1 MLRKLFPFIFTTV
14 VAILLF
20 IPYASAQDHDFSN
33 MEKEY
38 PLLME
43 RYGNRLESRNAHY
56 IFAIDISSS
65 MTQYEQVVRESLKTF
80 IQAIPDKD
88 QVTIIVVC
96 DENNTNYLNSIKCIS
111 IEPAVRQS
119 IIAAINSQQFKFLK
133 KNDPHDGSDMYGMTS
148 RVLEAMN
155 VVNSSDL
162 TFVYLLTDFEYWT
175 HRNKF
180 NKGNEDWLSLKPLLT
195 EKHRGAMCKY
205 GVELAQRGVSH
216 PEAVIKPELDAI
228 FGPIDYQPAS
238 DAAILK
244 QWFGHIV
251 DEIRAQKIN
260 SMLKADWK
268 QWLADRQLGIA
279 IADRQVEMT
288 LQNPDTNLI
297 SGFTAEAIYTVE
309 QEPTW
314 YPSYIHIDS
323 ADVCITANY
332 ESKYAEE
339 IHKLQGL
346 CKVNPNDEDAVNL
359 TRRETIAVPYVG
371 VWNSTLPKWAWAL
384 IILLIA
390 MIIISLIWEALQKPQ
405 KRLTSI
411 QVKKQGSNG
420 ANTFNG
426 DTDYLPYTIG
436 EGGDLSIP
444 GAAWRLKIEP
454 RRYNPIF
461 NIFRKTGYYGT
472 LESGD
477 FADIINETTD
487 YKIAT
492 LQVGKTAFLFRYK
505 HAPMVRLEI
514 TEGITTYIIT
524 IS

>member
-1 MLRKLFPFIFTTV
+1 MIVLLSV
-14 VAILLF
+14 VPVAC
-20 IPYASAQDHDFSN
+20 AQDHDFNN

-38 PLLME
+38 PLLMQ
-43 RYGNRLESRNAHY
+43 RYGTRLESRNAHY

-80 IQAIPDKD
+80 VNAIPDKD

-96 DENNTNYLNSIKCIS
+96 DENTTNYLNSIKCIT

-119 IIAAINSQQFKFLK
+119 ITAAINSRQFKFLRR
-133 KNDPHDGSDMYGMTS
+133 NDPHDGSDMFTMTS

-244 QWFGHIV
+244 QWFGHII

-260 SMLKADWK
+260 SMLKADWQ
-268 QWLADRQLGIA
+268 QWLAERKLGIS
-279 IADRQVEMT
+279 ISDRRVEMT
-288 LQNPDTNLI
+288 LQNPDTNLV

-309 QEPTW
+309 KEPTW
-314 YPSYIHIDS
+314 YPSYIQIDS
-323 ADVCITANY
+323 ADVTVTVNY

>member
-1 MLRKLFPFIFTTV
+1 MKNKKFLFFLTCMMV
-14 VAILLF
+14 LQSV
-20 IPYASAQDHDFSN
+20 IPAAWAQDHDFSN

-38 PLLME
+38 PLLMQ
-43 RYGNRLESRNAHY
+43 RYGDRLESRNAHY

-80 IQAIPDKD
+80 VNAIPEND

-96 DENNTNYLNSIKCIS
+96 DENNTNYLSSIKCIT
-111 IEPAVRQS
+111 IEPMVRRS
-119 IIAAINSQQFKFLK
+119 IIDAINSQQFKFLRR
-133 KNDPHDGSDMYGMTS
+133 NDPHDGSDMFTMTS

-175 HRNKF
+175 HRNTFDKRA
-180 NKGNEDWLSLKPLLT
+180 EDWASLKPLLT

-205 GVELAQRGVSH
+205 GVELAQNGVSH

-260 SMLKADWK
+260 SMLKADWQ
-268 QWLADRQLGIA
+268 QWLANRKLGID
-279 IADRQVEMT
+279 IADREVKMT

-297 SGFTAEAIYTVE
+297 SGFTAEAVYTVE
-309 QEPTW
+309 KEPTW
-314 YPSYIHIDS
+314 YPSFIQIDS

-339 IHKLQGL
+339 IQKLQGI
-346 CKVNPNDEDAVNL
+346 CKVNPKGEDAVNL
-359 TRRETIAVPYVG
+359 TRRETITMPHIG
-371 VWNSTLPKWAWAL
+371 IWNSTLPKWAWAL
-384 IILLIA
+384 IIFVFVL
-390 MIIISLIWEALQKPQ
+390 IIISLIWEAMQKPQ
-405 KRLTSI
+405 KRMTSI
-411 QVKKQGSNG
+411 QVKRKGSNG
-420 ANTFNG
+420 IDTFNG
-426 DTDYLPYTIG
+426 DTDFLPYTIG
-436 EGGDLSIP
+436 DGGDLSVP
-444 GAAWRLKIEP
+444 GASWRLRIEP

-477 FADIINETTD
+477 FADIINEMTD

-505 HAPMVRLEI
+505 RAPMVRLEI
-514 TEGITTYIIT
+514 AEGITTYVIT